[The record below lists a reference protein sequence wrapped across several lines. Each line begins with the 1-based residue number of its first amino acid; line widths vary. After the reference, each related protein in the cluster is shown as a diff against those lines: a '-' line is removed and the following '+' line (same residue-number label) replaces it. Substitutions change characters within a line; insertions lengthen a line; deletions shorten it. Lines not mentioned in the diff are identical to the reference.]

1 MFQDTDLKNS
11 HGFVTNIS
19 GKSYD
24 LYYFPR
30 DYSIFTVKYTLFLS
44 TFLAPATKL
53 GQGYVFTDFCD
64 SVHGGAG
71 ST

>member
-24 LYYFPR
+24 LSYFSR
-30 DYSIFTVKYTLFLS
+30 DYSIFTVKYTLFS
-44 TFLAPATKL
+44 
-53 GQGYVFTDFCD
+53 
-64 SVHGGAG
+64 
-71 ST
+71 